1 MIDKQY
7 DPLEKLYTQ
16 PTVNASEVAVFIL
29 DYLRI
34 NPDTLQVGFFKEPR
48 ITVRQ
53 KILLYLLAL
62 VVLDLMGKRFGRS
75 ATSQEIADALELIP
89 GTVRPEI
96 KKLADA
102 HLIYHSRSE
111 YSVSLGAFNRVRDYI
126 KELSS

>member
-1 MIDKQY
+1 MISEQY

-16 PTVNASEVAVFIL
+16 PTASASEIAAFIL

-34 NPDTLQVGFFKEPR
+34 YPQTLQVGFFKNVR

-62 VVLDLMGKRFGRS
+62 VVLELQGKRIGRS

-89 GTVRPEI
+89 TTVRPEV

-102 HLIYHSRSE
+102 SLIYHRKSE
-111 YSVSLGAFNRVRDYI
+111 YLISLTAFNKVRDYI
-126 KELSS
+126 KELST